1 MNLQSALIF
10 GNNEYGLE
18 IAKNVTNKYNNI
30 TIFSLDAIDKEHVL
44 SDYNMEEVTLSDNWD
59 ILESQ
64 FDMKKSIIFCAL
76 SDEAKNIFLT
86 ISLRS
91 TFKDVTI
98 IALANNNED
107 ANKLKMAGASKV
119 IPIVETTA
127 NIITDMLKKP
137 IITKVLHNILY
148 QDSKLKLVQIEIK
161 DAKCFENKYPADI
174 NWSRNHGVL
183 VLSIIRKDKAPEFI
197 YSSKTKHKHIENGDI
212 FIVVG
217 YETDILEFKK
227 FIGGNVCQ

>member
-44 SDYNMEEVTLSDNWD
+44 SDYNVEEVTLSDNWD

-91 TFKDVTI
+91 SFKDVTI

-161 DAKCFENKYPADI
+161 NAQCFENKYPADI

-217 YETDILEFKK
+217 YDMDILEFKK
-227 FIGGNVCQ
+227 FIGGDACQ